1 MAATPATEAEVD
13 LSQPQARDEEVAAAG
28 LGGDGLSGGLRQ
40 APSTAPHALSQGRDA
55 EVEPQ
60 WYEED
65 NGNRVGYA
73 LATQQP
79 PPEVTRL
86 DLTAR
91 SNEGARSPRVSKAR
105 HMHEH
110 VAAAPHA
117 QEATVCP
124 TLMGPGC
131 NLLCPSC
138 GHIWIQVRLDLSR
151 QESEELSE
159 GQESQSDTEAERQR
173 QLHIQWQGQP
183 PGGSA
188 LLIQVLQEATETSRY
203 LDIDQ
208 PALRAAISAA
218 EAAGTDGIA
227 ACLHVPSW
235 RRHSP
240 PALRP
245 GARMA
250 IGVIARSWRL

>member
-1 MAATPATEAEVD
+1 MPDPDGPRLQPSVPKLRPHVD
-13 LSQPQARDEEVAAAG
+13 
-28 LGGDGLSGGLRQ
+28 SG
-40 APSTAPHALSQGRDA
+40 APGP
-55 EVEPQ
+55 VE
-60 WYEED
+60 
-65 NGNRVGYA
+65 
-73 LATQQP
+73 
-79 PPEVTRL
+79 
-86 DLTAR
+86 AR
-91 SNEGARSPRVSKAR
+91 SA
-105 HMHEH
+105 
-110 VAAAPHA
+110 
-117 QEATVCP
+117 
-124 TLMGPGC
+124 
-131 NLLCPSC
+131 
-138 GHIWIQVRLDLSR
+138 
-151 QESEELSE
+151 ELSE

-188 LLIQVLQEATETSRY
+188 LLIQVLQEATETSRH

-240 PALRP
+240 PTLRP

-250 IGVIARSWRL
+250 INRGNRP